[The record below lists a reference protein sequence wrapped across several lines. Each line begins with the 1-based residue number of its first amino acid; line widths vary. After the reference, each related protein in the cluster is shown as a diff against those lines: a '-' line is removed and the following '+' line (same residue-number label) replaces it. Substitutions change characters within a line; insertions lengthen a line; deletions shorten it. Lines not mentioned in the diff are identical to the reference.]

1 MGWTGTMATHYKENG
16 KIDRKA
22 ECDAY
27 FEEGLNRG
35 NFKVLKSAMVGSVY
49 YAAVKNLVKCIG
61 NNEEGRGVYVPI
73 DNGRVWGAVFLTS
86 VEKGEFYYKDMS
98 EDVGP
103 AESKCPVSIINLL
116 SETDDEF
123 ALNWR
128 ERCRE
133 NAKSAKNPQALKNL
147 PVGTVIRFALNGKDY
162 EVVKMAPNHQFKRS
176 WWLVHDSHTYIP
188 AARILKDYTVVEV

>member
-27 FEEGLNRG
+27 FEEGLNTG
-35 NFKVLKSAMVGSVY
+35 HYKVLKSTMVGAVY
-49 YAAVKNLVKCIG
+49 YAAVKNLVRCVGK
-61 NNEEGRGVYVPI
+61 NEDGYGIYEPI
-73 DNGRVWGAVFLTS
+73 DNGVVWGAVFLTS
-86 VEKGEFYYKDMS
+86 VEKNWFNYKAMS
-98 EDVGP
+98 EDMGP
-103 AESKCPVSIINLL
+103 VESSCPISIINLL
-116 SETDDEF
+116 SDTEDED
-123 ALNWR
+123 ALSWR

-147 PVGTVIRFALNGKDY
+147 PVGTVIRFTLNGKDY
-162 EVVKMAPNHQFKRS
+162 DVVKMAPYHQFKRS

-188 AARILKDYTVVEV
+188 AARIPKDYTVVEV